1 MRVHFTI
8 HSTFICWNLSWY
20 KVKIRTGGLW
30 GRGEGAE
37 RFLPPGSHTSPQ
49 SRGGRQQGHPGRGP
63 DLSTFPNN
71 QLHKSGMIALES
83 SKGLINPF
91 QYSSGACHHLTD
103 GMAIL
108 MYAVLTLPSTT
119 KVLFRI
125 RLHQEGASQM
135 AQMVKNLPA
144 MQETLV
150 WSLSWGRSPGERNG
164 YLFQCS
170 CLENSMDRG
179 SWQAIVYG
187 VAKSQTWL
195 RD

>member
-1 MRVHFTI
+1 MMWG
-8 HSTFICWNLSWY
+8 FILPFILLLYIWNLSWY

-30 GRGEGAE
+30 ERGEGAE

-49 SRGGRQQGHPGRGP
+49 SRGRQQGHPGRGP
-63 DLSTFPNN
+63 DPSTFPNN

-108 MYAVLTLPSTT
+108 MYTVLTLPSTT

-135 AQMVKNLPA
+135 AQIVKNLPA

-150 WSLSWGRSPGERNG
+150 RSLSREDP
-164 YLFQCS
+164 
-170 CLENSMDRG
+170 LEKGMATYSSVLAWR
-179 SWQAIVYG
+179 IP
-187 VAKSQTWL
+187 
-195 RD
+195 